1 MPYTNNWQEK
11 GLYRKFTGTI
21 SGIEILEA
29 NLKLHVDP
37 RFNNIEYVLNDF
49 TEVGDLRVETKHTS
63 AYAASD
69 KVISDRMHGLKIA
82 LVVTTELQIELANA
96 YREQMKDSNFK
107 CEVFTSLD
115 DAYKWV
121 TS

>member
-1 MPYTNNWQEK
+1 MPYTNNWEEK

-29 NLKLHVDP
+29 NLKLHLDP

-49 TEVGDLRVETKHTS
+49 TEVSDLRVETKHTS

-69 KVISDRMHGLKIA
+69 KVISDRMIGLKIA
-82 LVVTTELQIELANA
+82 LVVVTELQINLANA
-96 YREQMKDSNFK
+96 YRDQMKDSNFK

-121 TS
+121 RP